1 MDMSQTGS
9 APKVFISHASEDK
22 DRFVLDFA
30 TRLRSNGVDAWV
42 DAWEM
47 KPGDSL
53 VDKIFEEGIK
63 EAAAFIVVLSKHSVD
78 KRWVREELN
87 TAVVERIERGTQL
100 IPVVIDD
107 CVVPQVLRATVWQKI
122 DDLRS
127 YQRPFDRIMAAI
139 CKLDQRP
146 PLGPQPSYAHQVT
159 ISILDLT
166 TTDNMVMETSCEA
179 TLAGEAVYLD
189 PVALFD
195 INGKKKLPDQALAD
209 SLAFLDKQGYIEI
222 QHTLGGEWDSY
233 RVSKAGFELYARVA
247 IPDYGEFSAE
257 IMRLILNEGHRTNT
271 SLQEATG
278 RSLYLIDHILRQ
290 LEHQG
295 LVKVSR
301 TLSNEHH
308 FSSADALLRRKVQ
321 QLG

>member
-1 MDMSQTGS
+1 MSQTGS
-9 APKVFISHASEDK
+9 APKVFISHSSEDK
-22 DRFVLDFA
+22 DRFVFDFA
-30 TRLRSNGVDAWV
+30 TRLRSSGVDAWV

-78 KRWVREELN
+78 KPWVREELN
-87 TAVVERIERGTQL
+87 TAVVQRIERGTQL

-139 CKLDQRP
+139 FKLDQRP
-146 PLGPQPSYAHQVT
+146 PLGPQPSYASQAT
-159 ISILDLT
+159 ISIGDLT
-166 TTDNMVMETSCEA
+166 TADNMVMETSCEV

-209 SLAFLDKQGYIEI
+209 SLEFLNKQGHIEI
-222 QHTLGGEWDSY
+222 LRTLGGKWDSY
-233 RVSKAGFELYARVA
+233 RVSEAGFELYARVA
-247 IPDYGEFSAE
+247 IPDYAEFTAYL
-257 IMRLILNEGHRTNT
+257 MRLILNEELRTNT
-271 SLQEATG
+271 SLQQATG
-278 RSLYLIDHILRQ
+278 RPLYLIDHILRQ

-301 TLSNEHH
+301 TISNEHH
-308 FSSADALLRRKVQ
+308 FSSADALLRRKIQ

>member
-1 MDMSQTGS
+1 MSQTGN

-53 VDKIFEEGIK
+53 IDKIFEEGIK
-63 EAAAFIVVLSKHSVD
+63 EAAAFIVVLSKHSVE
-78 KRWVREELN
+78 KPWVREELN
-87 TAVVERIERGTQL
+87 TAVLERIGRGTQL

-127 YQRPFDRIMAAI
+127 YQGPFDRIMAAI
-139 CKLDQRP
+139 FKLDQRP
-146 PLGPQPSYAHQVT
+146 PLGPQPSYASQAA
-159 ISILDLT
+159 ISIGGLT
-166 TTDNMVMETSCEA
+166 ATDNMVMEISCKA

-209 SLAFLDKQGYIEI
+209 SLEVLNKQGGIEI
-222 QHTLGGEWDSY
+222 LRTLGGKWDSY
-233 RVSKAGFELYARVA
+233 RVSEAGFELYARVA
-247 IPDYGEFSAE
+247 IPDYAEFTAHL
-257 IMRLILNEGHRTNT
+257 MRLILNEGHRTNV

-278 RSLYLIDHILRQ
+278 RPLYLIDHILRQ
-290 LEHQG
+290 LEHPG
-295 LVKVSR
+295 LVTVSR
-301 TLSNEHH
+301 TLSSEHH
-308 FSSADALLRRKVQ
+308 FSVFDALLRRRVQ
-321 QLG
+321 QLP